1 MEDDFTR
8 ETQPDGSLVEPPRK
22 PPTAVALATAPVP
35 ERNRPAITPRASGGS
50 WLGSFISRTLD
61 VVDVLGDAVA
71 EALQLRPSGR

>member
-8 ETQPDGSLVEPPRK
+8 ETQPDGSLGKPPRK

-35 ERNRPAITPRASGGS
+35 EHRRPAITARTPSRGWFSD
-50 WLGSFISRTLD
+50 FVSRTLD
-61 VVDVLGDAVA
+61 VVDVLGDVVA